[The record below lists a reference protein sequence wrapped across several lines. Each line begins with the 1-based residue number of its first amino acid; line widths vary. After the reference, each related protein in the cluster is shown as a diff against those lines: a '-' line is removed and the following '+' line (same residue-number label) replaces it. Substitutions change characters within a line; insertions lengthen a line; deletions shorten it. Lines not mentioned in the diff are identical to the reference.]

1 MGERTNRYAGHCDSC
16 GTAVAAGAGTW
27 QEGATFCGTAR
38 RITVQTGEHR
48 HAAGWLICP
57 VKFDAAQQQ
66 FIIDEQARNERYQR
80 QSAAMPQTSTSDET
94 ICPKCGGSGLY
105 IWSNGEHDVCYG
117 CDGTGTADKIAG
129 A

>member
-1 MGERTNRYAGHCDSC
+1 MSERTNRYAGHCDSC

-27 QEGATFCGTAR
+27 KDGWIFCGTAR
-38 RITVQTGEHR
+38 RITEGMNIATGGR
-48 HAAGWLICP
+48 LVCP

-66 FIIDEQARNERYQR
+66 FIIDEQTRNERYQR
-80 QSAAMPQTSTSDET
+80 QFAAMPQTSTSDET

-117 CDGTGTADKIAG
+117 CDGTGTADKIVG